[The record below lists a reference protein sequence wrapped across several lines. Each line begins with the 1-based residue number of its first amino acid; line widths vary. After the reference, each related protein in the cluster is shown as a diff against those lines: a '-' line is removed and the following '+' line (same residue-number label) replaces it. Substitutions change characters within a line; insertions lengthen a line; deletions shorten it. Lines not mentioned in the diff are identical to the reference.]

1 MFQLS
6 IVEHIRLS
14 FGSAIAAYEG
24 HAEAASRLAS
34 WSWYA
39 KLALVT
45 LVGAAAVLGLVAIS
59 RGGAF
64 QIASAVASSAGLVA
78 IAVYIAFDPLPRIYG
93 HRTSAARLWLV
104 CERYRALLAEIHDE
118 ALDLPVTK
126 ERRNALLQEVAT
138 ILEQGPPPDRETM
151 RIAGDALNGHGG
163 RYTDE
168 HIDRYLPPT
177 LRRPAGPSP
186 TAA

>member
-24 HAEAASRLAS
+24 HSEAASRLAS

-39 KLALVT
+39 KLAVVSLVS
-45 LVGAAAVLGLVAIS
+45 AAAILGFVAIT
-59 RGGAF
+59 RGQAF
-64 QIASAVASSAGLVA
+64 QIACAVTSSAALIA
-78 IAVYIAFDPLPRIYG
+78 TAVYIAFDPLPRIYG

-118 ALDLPVTK
+118 ALDLAVTK

-151 RIAGDALNGHGG
+151 RIAGDALSAHGA